1 MFEFDEGQI
10 TKTERVTS
18 LQVLR
23 QAKTKLVRQAEK
35 SGSSGQGNKS
45 IQAEIDRTRRLE
57 IYRQEILECRE
68 EARVEAERDRELLTA
83 ILKTWGEMKQ
93 VRRAS
98 RFHSTP
104 YKLLIHRLETDRAQE
119 EEQRKVEL
127 EAEVREV
134 LEEREEEYAAKR
146 KVYEEELKKWKEV
159 HRKRVCGG
167 RLVTHFTG
175 HTVIVFIKDHDYLA
189 FQDGSSNSLRKGK

>member
-1 MFEFDEGQI
+1 M
-10 TKTERVTS
+10 
-18 LQVLR
+18 LR
-23 QAKTKLVRQAEK
+23 QAKAKLVHQAEK
-35 SGSSGQGNKS
+35 SGSSRQGNK

-68 EARVEAERDRELLTA
+68 EARVEAERDRELLAA
-83 ILKTWGEMKQ
+83 ILKTWSEVKQ

-119 EEQRKVEL
+119 EEQRKAEL
-127 EAEVREV
+127 EAEVKEV
-134 LEEREEEYAAKR
+134 LEEREKEYAAKR
-146 KVYEEELKKWKEV
+146 KVYEEELKKWKET

-167 RLVTHFTG
+167 ILEVMYRTLPFLG
-175 HTVIVFIKDHDYLA
+175 
-189 FQDGSSNSLRKGK
+189 

>member
-1 MFEFDEGQI
+1 M
-10 TKTERVTS
+10 
-18 LQVLR
+18 LR
-23 QAKTKLVRQAEK
+23 QAKAKLVHQAEK
-35 SGSSGQGNKS
+35 SGSSRQGNKS

-68 EARVEAERDRELLTA
+68 EARVEAERDRELLAA
-83 ILKTWGEMKQ
+83 ILKTWSEVKQ

-104 YKLLIHRLETDRAQE
+104 HKLLIHRLETDRAQE
-119 EEQRKVEL
+119 EEQRKAEL

-134 LEEREEEYAAKR
+134 LEEREKEYAAKR
-146 KVYEEELKKWKEV
+146 KVYEDDMKTWKEA

-167 RLVTHFTG
+167 RLE
-175 HTVIVFIKDHDYLA
+175 VIYRTLPFL
-189 FQDGSSNSLRKGK
+189 G